1 MQLLFNIILRAL
13 IWIRSI
19 CLLCSE
25 VNANNLLA
33 GYTREVTSPIL
44 TVGSGCSSSQENLG
58 ARPSD
63 ESLRVCRLCPQCGP
77 GTRPLVRGISVS
89 WR

>member
-25 VNANNLLA
+25 VRDVCHA
-33 GYTREVTSPIL
+33 GHGY
-44 TVGSGCSSSQENLG
+44 SSSGRTAE
-58 ARPSD
+58 
-63 ESLRVCRLCPQCGP
+63 V
-77 GTRPLVRGISVS
+77 
-89 WR
+89 